1 MENLVFGD
9 LVVESDEEKEQWGV
23 GGQLYVALS
32 RDLVEGKSQLGAS
45 CLMSST
51 PRGVLAN
58 LWGSAGIVHHHLYA
72 KARNF
77 VLFWTYYGLRGLLPL
92 NLSASNALT
101 QNCVQCSVLCTQI
114 I

>member
-23 GGQLYVALS
+23 GGQLYIALS

-77 VLFWTYYGLRGLLPL
+77 VLFLDLLWSTWA
-92 NLSASNALT
+92 SAAEPK
-101 QNCVQCSVLCTQI
+101 CK
-114 I
+114 